1 MSSVTENHKRRW
13 WCRVAGCVHT
23 GSFSNNQFPNHVM
36 KIHPEVR
43 WIYSGREVY
52 GELVDEGN
60 PDAPPRRQRKPA
72 APSST
77 EVINHATVTAITDE
91 EKAILD
97 QVEREH
103 ALPETSVRLGL
114 VLCHRLGIDTVATLR
129 NILQDVLDE
138 RGRNATE
145 VSAAEEDHSTEVPAP
160 ARRSERTSVP
170 ARKKGKAR
178 KC

>member
-1 MSSVTENHKRRW
+1 
-13 WCRVAGCVHT
+13 
-23 GSFSNNQFPNHVM
+23 M

-52 GELVDEGN
+52 GELVDEGI
-60 PDAPPRRQRKPA
+60 PDAPPRGQRKPA
-72 APSST
+72 ATSST
-77 EVINHATVTAITDE
+77 EVINTAIVAAITDE
-91 EKAILD
+91 EKTILN

-103 ALPETSVRLGL
+103 ALAETSVRLGL
-114 VLCHRLGIDTVATLR
+114 VLCHRLGIDTVATVR

-138 RGRNATE
+138 RCRNTTE
-145 VSAAEEDHSTEVPAP
+145 ASVAEEDHSTQLPVP

-178 KC
+178 KCWSLL

>member
-23 GSFSNNQFPNHVM
+23 GPFSNNQFPNHVM

-43 WIYSGREVY
+43 WIYSSREVY

-60 PDAPPRRQRKPA
+60 PDAPPRLQRKPA

-77 EVINHATVTAITDE
+77 EVINHTTVTAITDD

>member
-23 GSFSNNQFPNHVM
+23 GPFSNNQFPNHVM

-43 WIYSGREVY
+43 WIYSSREVY

-77 EVINHATVTAITDE
+77 EVTIRLSLRSRTKRRPSLTKSSANMLFRKRAFDLVLFCAIAWE
-91 EKAILD
+91 LIP
-97 QVEREH
+97 
-103 ALPETSVRLGL
+103 LPLFETSYKMFWTNGAAMPLKFQLRKKTIRLKYL
-114 VLCHRLGIDTVATLR
+114 RLP
-129 NILQDVLDE
+129 DE
-138 RGRNATE
+138 AK
-145 VSAAEEDHSTEVPAP
+145 
-160 ARRSERTSVP
+160 ERPFQRV
-170 ARKKGKAR
+170 KKGKL
-178 KC
+178 